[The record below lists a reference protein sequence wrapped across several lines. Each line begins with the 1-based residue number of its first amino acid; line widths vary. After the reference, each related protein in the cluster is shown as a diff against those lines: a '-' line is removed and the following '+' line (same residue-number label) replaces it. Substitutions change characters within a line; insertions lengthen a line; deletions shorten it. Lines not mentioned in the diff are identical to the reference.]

1 VNPDAAAVRRIIEGH
16 NADAMRWYATRD
28 ADSLANLF
36 AEKAWQMPPN
46 APPLVGREMIRAFW
60 KNALD
65 WGTWEFAFETRD
77 VLASESLA
85 VERGRYRLKF
95 VEKPGVP
102 PAMPSLED
110 QGNYVV
116 VWRYEDDGEWRVLWD
131 APVSEKTLVVTR

>member
-16 NADAMRWYATRD
+16 SADAMRWYATRD

-110 QGNYVV
+110 QGN
-116 VWRYEDDGEWRVLWD
+116 
-131 APVSEKTLVVTR
+131 T